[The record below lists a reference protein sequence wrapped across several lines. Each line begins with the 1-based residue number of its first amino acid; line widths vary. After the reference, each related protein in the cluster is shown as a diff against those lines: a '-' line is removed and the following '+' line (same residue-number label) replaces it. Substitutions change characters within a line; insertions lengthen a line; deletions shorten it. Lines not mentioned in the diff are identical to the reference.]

1 MNLGE
6 FGRLMRR
13 RGRNVERNA
22 AELVKKSARRALY
35 LVAHRSPYRS
45 GQFRA
50 NWLVSKNSPNTAFT
64 EYASAGSRSTAA
76 QIAIDRGN
84 SVIASAKPKDVLIIQ
99 NNAPYARRLND
110 GWSAQ
115 APAGFV
121 EAALREASQTVK
133 GVKLVTDD

>member
-1 MNLGE
+1 
-6 FGRLMRR
+6 MRR
-13 RGRNVERNA
+13 RGRNVPKNA
-22 AELVKKSARRALY
+22 AELVKKAARRALY
-35 LVAHRSPYRS
+35 LVAHRSPYRT

-50 NWLVSKNSPNTAFT
+50 NWLVSRNTPNTKFT
-64 EYASAGSRSTAA
+64 EYASAGGRGAAA

-84 SVIASAKPKDVLIIQ
+84 SVIDGAKPGDELILQ
-99 NNAPYARRLND
+99 NNAPYARKLND

-121 EAALREASQTVK
+121 EAALQEAAGAVR